1 MACDKTTLEAS
12 ACSNGFTQ
20 AAQNEAQ
27 FRALVL
33 QLLCAI
39 SEGGGGLVSDL
50 RAADYGGLEPNWT
63 PSGTLGQAVDTVTER
78 VWLYYSGSWH

>member
-1 MACDKTTLEAS
+1 MACDKSTLETN

-33 QLLCAI
+33 QLLCTI
-39 SEGGGGLVSDL
+39 SEGASVSSDL
-50 RAADYGGLEPNWT
+50 RAADYGGIEPNWT